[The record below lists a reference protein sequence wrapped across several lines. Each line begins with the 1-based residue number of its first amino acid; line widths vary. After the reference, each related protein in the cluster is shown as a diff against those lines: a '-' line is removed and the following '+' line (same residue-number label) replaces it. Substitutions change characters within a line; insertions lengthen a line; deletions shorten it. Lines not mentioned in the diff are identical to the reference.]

1 MGRDQGVGMIDAIAK
16 LIKCENLTEE
26 EAASAFEV
34 IMRGDATPSQIAGFV
49 VALRIKGETVEE
61 ITGFAKTARAMAT
74 PIQVDG
80 ELLDTCRTGGDGL
93 ATFNISTLAGIVA
106 AAGGAKG
113 AKHGKRAAS
122 SPVGF
127 SAVLEQAGGKDG
139 PRPQS
144 RRRLLH

>member
-1 MGRDQGVGMIDAIAK
+1 MGRDQGVGVIEAIAK
-16 LIKCENLTEE
+16 LIKCENLSEE

-80 ELLDTCRTGGDGL
+80 ALLDTCGTGGGGL
-93 ATFNISTLAGIVA
+93 APLNLSTPAARVA
-106 AAGGAKG
+106 AAC
-113 AKHGKRAAS
+113 AAA
-122 SPVGF
+122 P
-127 SAVLEQAGGKDG
+127 AQHRHPPA
-139 PRPQS
+139 
-144 RRRLLH
+144 